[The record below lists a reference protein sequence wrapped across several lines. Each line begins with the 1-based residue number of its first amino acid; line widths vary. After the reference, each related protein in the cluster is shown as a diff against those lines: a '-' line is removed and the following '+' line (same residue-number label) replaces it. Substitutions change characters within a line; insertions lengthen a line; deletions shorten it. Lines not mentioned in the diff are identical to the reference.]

1 MQGILGRSFQWV
13 AGDITY
19 SSNLAQPNPVLTH
32 QCNVR
37 AACTATHLLQII
49 RGSFTPLPTT
59 RSKELR
65 ELVTSMLQLDAS
77 RRPSANQLLAMPV
90 LRARIQNFL
99 TRSLQVRVMMAL
111 GCAYCGCRVSHT
123 QTCTYKV
130 VSNMHTQTC
139 TYLVTTDNDDISTQ
153 PLQQLPIQ
161 WKCAVFSQ
169 RWVHCTCSTTSSVTP
184 LSTVAPPRG
193 SCWWPRPRRQQ

>member
-1 MQGILGRSFQWV
+1 MSHAGYAGNILPVVGRQ
-13 AGDITY
+13 TH
-19 SSNLAQPNPVLTH
+19 LLQQPGTSQPGCH
-32 QCNVR
+32 ADVR
-37 AACTATHLLQII
+37 AACTVTYLLQII

-111 GCAYCGCRVSHT
+111 GCA
-123 QTCTYKV
+123 
-130 VSNMHTQTC
+130 
-139 TYLVTTDNDDISTQ
+139 
-153 PLQQLPIQ
+153 
-161 WKCAVFSQ
+161 
-169 RWVHCTCSTTSSVTP
+169 
-184 LSTVAPPRG
+184 
-193 SCWWPRPRRQQ
+193 

>member
-1 MQGILGRSFQWV
+1 VVVGQAVLSHAGYAGEILSVGSRQTHIFQQRGTTQLGFHADVRS
-13 AGDITY
+13 
-19 SSNLAQPNPVLTH
+19 
-32 QCNVR
+32 
-37 AACTATHLLQII
+37 ACTVIHLLQII

-123 QTCTYKV
+123 RTCTNMV
-130 VSNMHTQTC
+130 VSKMHTQRC
-139 TYLVTTDNDDISTQ
+139 TYPVTTVKTYVHSPCSSSLSNESVLSPHNAGSTA
-153 PLQQLPIQ
+153 L
-161 WKCAVFSQ
+161 A
-169 RWVHCTCSTTSSVTP
+169 
-184 LSTVAPPRG
+184 APRV
-193 SCWWPRPRRQQ
+193 